1 MLLRKFSDCFHALV
15 KATYDYMLNLAS
27 RRNAMYFLFAVA
39 FIESSFFPIPPDV
52 MLIPMVLAAP
62 AKAWRIAGI
71 ATAASVLG
79 GAFGYA
85 IGVFFF
91 DLIARPILTF
101 YGYIHQFDVFKDNY
115 HCQRCGSF
123 GFCRLYAG
131 FGRCARHALLSGGLA
146 VEEIRR
152 TDERLHRE
160 KSGYAVRF
168 VFVASVG
175 RFCLYKVSL
184 GQNKTPYP
192 GFYLVFVAES
202 NASFGQVVRRHFNI
216 DLVADHDADAKLA
229 HFSGRMGQNFDAVFQ
244 SDSEH
249 GIRQF
254 LDDIAGQFKQFFFT
268 HKIFLIS
275 FANDFLPV

>member
-1 MLLRKFSDCFHALV
+1 MV

-101 YGYIHQFDVFKDNY
+101 YGYMHQFDVFKDYY
-115 HCQRCGSF
+115 HEWGAWIVF
-123 GFCRLYAG
+123 GAG
-131 FGRCARHALLSGGLA
+131 ITPFPYKVITIASGVVHLDFA
-146 VEEIRR
+146 VFM
-152 TDERLHRE
+152 L
-160 KSGYAVRF
+160 
-168 VFVASVG
+168 ASVVARG
-175 RFCLYKVSL
+175 MR
-184 GQNKTPYP
+184 
-192 GFYLVFVAES
+192 FYLVAWLLKKYGEPMKDYIEKNLGMLSV
-202 NASFGQVVRRHFNI
+202 
-216 DLVADHDADAKLA
+216 L
-229 HFSGRMGQNFDAVFQ
+229 
-244 SDSEH
+244 
-249 GIRQF
+249 F
-254 LDDIAGQFKQFFFT
+254 LLLLLGGFACIK
-268 HKIFLIS
+268 FL
-275 FANDFLPV
+275 

>member
-71 ATAASVLG
+71 ATIASVFG

-101 YGYIHQFDVFKDNY
+101 YGYMHQFDVFKDYY
-115 HCQRCGSF
+115 HEWGAWIVF
-123 GFCRLYAG
+123 GAG
-131 FGRCARHALLSGGLA
+131 ITPFPYKVITIASGVVHLDFA
-146 VEEIRR
+146 VFM
-152 TDERLHRE
+152 L
-160 KSGYAVRF
+160 
-168 VFVASVG
+168 ASVVARG
-175 RFCLYKVSL
+175 MR
-184 GQNKTPYP
+184 
-192 GFYLVFVAES
+192 FYLVAWLLKKYGEPMKDYIEKNLGMLSVLFLLLLLGGFAC
-202 NASFGQVVRRHFNI
+202 I
-216 DLVADHDADAKLA
+216 KL
-229 HFSGRMGQNFDAVFQ
+229 F
-244 SDSEH
+244 
-249 GIRQF
+249 
-254 LDDIAGQFKQFFFT
+254 
-268 HKIFLIS
+268 
-275 FANDFLPV
+275 